1 MLTTAHPLQTSA
13 TLNLDELGQPL
24 KYRSIKN
31 GPNTTQW
38 KKAECV
44 EIQRLHDIRPIHS
57 YEQVIERKGKSTYYN
72 PQVKEKAA
80 IDGSTT
86 YRVRGTIGGDR
97 ISYPGPTSARTAAM
111 PLVKLLIQSVVSDN
125 KRFLTLDIKNF
136 YLNTPLDCS
145 EYLRL
150 SAKFLPPQIVE
161 NNKLQ
166 SYLNKGNIL
175 FEVNKGTYGLSQ
187 AGLLAQNRLITH
199 LASHG
204 YHQTEAT
211 CRHETNGTD
220 FSLVIGDF
228 EVKYSSKLGRHDCS
242 PTNINEI
249 QQQQ

>member
-1 MLTTAHPLQTSA
+1 MPPEVVNVPNTPITSNNQFRQSVARPPPITDRVTRLDTKKMLTTAHPLQTSA

-125 KRFLTLDIKNF
+125 KRFLTLDMGLIKIRN
-136 YLNTPLDCS
+136 S
-145 EYLRL
+145 
-150 SAKFLPPQIVE
+150 
-161 NNKLQ
+161 
-166 SYLNKGNIL
+166 
-175 FEVNKGTYGLSQ
+175 
-187 AGLLAQNRLITH
+187 
-199 LASHG
+199 
-204 YHQTEAT
+204 
-211 CRHETNGTD
+211 
-220 FSLVIGDF
+220 
-228 EVKYSSKLGRHDCS
+228 SSKKLGLFSRTRIPD
-242 PTNINEI
+242 I
-249 QQQQ
+249 